1 MNPPEPSPGTEIGMS
16 ASSNWHYRSVVAM
29 PNAARSAAE
38 AVASRCACT
47 RLCGA
52 DPSPLTAQCSR
63 AGGTRRCAPHM
74 KTETTTAARATSES
88 GAYDQVGRHVTRDGT
103 GDGRCILRSMT
114 AKRTRRVAW
123 AVICLF
129 IVTIALAAPC
139 PLDPACVLTRQPSS
153 GITAAERLKAAN
165 DVRAPLVAFMVA
177 IGAVGTLWFTART
190 YALNREGHV
199 TDRDQKRWGSS
210 VIMCRG
216 YASAVSTRLNES
228 VRTHRTSFRQLFMC
242 LAPSFVNGPRNCVTD
257 QMFLP
262 QDVKAGLQV
271 VARLLAISNATL
283 DLRDAYL
290 SHTDLSGLP
299 KKRTLLEGADLQDAK
314 KPSM

>member
-1 MNPPEPSPGTEIGMS
+1 
-16 ASSNWHYRSVVAM
+16 
-29 PNAARSAAE
+29 
-38 AVASRCACT
+38 
-47 RLCGA
+47 
-52 DPSPLTAQCSR
+52 
-63 AGGTRRCAPHM
+63 
-74 KTETTTAARATSES
+74 
-88 GAYDQVGRHVTRDGT
+88 
-103 GDGRCILRSMT
+103 MT
-114 AKRTRRVAW
+114 AKRTRRIAW

-129 IVTIALAAPC
+129 IVTIALAA
-139 PLDPACVLTRQPSS
+139 LVLWILPVFLTQHPSN
-153 GITAAERLKAAN
+153 GTTAAERLKATN

-199 TDRDQKRWGSS
+199 TDRYSKALGQLGDNVSWVRIGGVYALERIGKDSPNERSS
-210 VIMCRG
+210 IIYVLGAFIRER
-216 YASAVSTRLNES
+216 SKELRDRPDV
-228 VRTHRTSFRQLFMC
+228 
-242 LAPSFVNGPRNCVTD
+242 P
-257 QMFLP
+257 P

-299 KKRTLLEGADLQDAK
+299 KERTLLEGADLQDAK